1 MLIMK
6 GLLLKYDGDQ
16 TKLSEMLR
24 FLDSNEYN
32 FYIAFDDLA
41 SNEKD
46 EFWNV
51 ESYTSDM
58 AKKMI
63 FHPSSKR
70 YIIALDLFV
79 SERKNYYADV
89 ETYSD
94 FLNSDYFFSL
104 HILDCS
110 KVAIFCKNESI
121 LVKIKAI
128 YMQFSLDNIFVKEIE
143 TVPSNIEMA
152 SYSSNSSTCLWTI

>member
-1 MLIMK
+1 MK

-16 TKLSEMLR
+16 TKLIKMLS
-24 FLDSNEYN
+24 FLDSLEYN
-32 FYIAFDDLA
+32 FYIAFDDVA
-41 SNEKD
+41 SDIKD

-51 ESYTSDM
+51 ESYTPDM

-79 SERKNYYADV
+79 SKRKNYYDNI

-94 FLNSDYFFSL
+94 FLNSDYFLSL
-104 HILDCS
+104 HILDGS
-110 KVAIFCKNESI
+110 KLAIFCKNESI
-121 LVKIKAI
+121 LDKIKEI
-128 YMQFSLDNIFVKEIE
+128 YMQFSLDNMLVKEIE
-143 TVPSNIEMA
+143 TVPLNIEMA
-152 SYSSNSSTCLWTI
+152 SYASNSSTCLWTI